1 MMLRGSAMSARQSA
15 LSVNDHTS
23 NLRNPQDRI
32 PTSGS
37 EGQKA
42 TLMRRMKD
50 CSLRLIFDCRLSICE
65 APPMVA
71 AHQYRAQGQDIS
83 ILNPKSTIGN
93 YRALTPRDVKN
104 E

>member
-50 CSLRLIFDCRLSICE
+50 CSLRLIFDCRFSIVDLRSASYGGGSPIPCPRSGHLDPQSQIDNRQLSS
-65 APPMVA
+65 A
-71 AHQYRAQGQDIS
+71 D
-83 ILNPKSTIGN
+83 PK
-93 YRALTPRDVKN
+93 RC
-104 E
+104 